1 MTYNVVNPNLVQLFI
16 IYHYLRIVP
25 QMIDCKEQH
34 DHHPLNK
41 SVNQVD
47 QDAAN
52 A

>member
-1 MTYNVVNPNLVQLFI
+1 MTYNVVYPNVVQHFI

-25 QMIDCKEQH
+25 QMIDYKEH

-41 SVNQVD
+41 NVNQVD
-47 QDAAN
+47 QDATN